1 MINYVNKKYN
11 DMLYDSKPVKFS
23 DFMSNKYN
31 IVHKKLYEQALN
43 KYIIEWIE
51 IRKVFKNYNEIF
63 NINLMK
69 SEDQKLISSINI
81 DDKKYAFKKD
91 INKDKVFNVDS
102 IEDFKKNSYILE
114 IPANEYWQPSRCCII
129 TKFKDKSS
137 PNLRWTVD
145 LTPYWNNYQA
155 KENKKIENIKLT
167 NENFNDSEIIKF
179 NYVTGKATLYS
190 ENANKE
196 YDVDFDYL
204 DGNTNK
210 VSESMMLKET
220 FGYKINNN

>member
-43 KYIIEWIE
+43 KYILEWI
-51 IRKVFKNYNEIF
+51 KVKNLSNKNYYTNDEEAYL
-63 NINLMK
+63 NTNK
-69 SEDQKLISSINI
+69 E
-81 DDKKYAFKKD
+81 DKKYAFKKD
-91 INKDKVFNVDS
+91 NKDKIFDVDS
-102 IEDFKKNSYILE
+102 IEDFKKNSYVLE
-114 IPANEYWQPSRCCII
+114 IPANEYWQPSKCCII
-129 TKFKDKSS
+129 TKFKNNSS

-179 NYVTGKATLYS
+179 NYITGKATLYS
-190 ENANKE
+190 ENADRK

-220 FGYKINNN
+220 FGYKINN